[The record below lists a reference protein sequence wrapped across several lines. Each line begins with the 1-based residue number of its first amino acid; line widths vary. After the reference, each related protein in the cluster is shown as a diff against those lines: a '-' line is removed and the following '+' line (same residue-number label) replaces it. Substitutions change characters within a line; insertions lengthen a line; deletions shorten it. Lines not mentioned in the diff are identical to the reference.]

1 MKIDGH
7 TRLAAVVATPIKHS
21 MSPFIHNTAFE
32 AAGVNGVYV
41 AWDIPKSDLEATVA
55 NIRRYDM
62 FGINVSMPYKQA
74 VISYLDEL
82 DQAAALIGA
91 VNTVVNRDGRLIG
104 FNTDGYGFFR
114 ALGDFDIKQKTLT
127 ILGGGG
133 AATAV
138 IVQAAL
144 NGAGKINVFNQTP
157 FLSDTIEQA
166 ANYIAKTGTTIE
178 VFPIEDQDLLQEKIA
193 ESDLLVNATSVGMD
207 GKSMVLADTTELPA
221 GLRVADV
228 IYQPFE
234 TPFLAFARS
243 KGLEASNGLG
253 MLLYQAAKAFELWTG
268 QVMPTEQ
275 IWQELIAKYNS

>member
-166 ANYIAKTGTTIE
+166 ATYTAKTGTTIE

-234 TPFLAFARS
+234 TPFLVFARS